1 MSGAIVG
8 VTTAPAVNDD
18 ANSVESKMAV
28 QAKKL
33 ELQTI
38 QDSVY
43 DPVYKREGFMVYQ
56 ANYNQTSCLLGVTA
70 LCLVILASFIKKR
83 K

>member
-8 VTTAPAVNDD
+8 VTSAPAVNDD
-18 ANSVESKMAV
+18 PNSAESKMAV

-33 ELQTI
+33 ELQSV
-38 QDSVY
+38 QDAVY

-56 ANYNQTSCLLGVTA
+56 ADYNQTSCLLGVTA
-70 LCLVILASFIKKR
+70 LCLVILASFVKKR

>member
-1 MSGAIVG
+1 MSGTIVG

-18 ANSVESKMAV
+18 PNSAESKMAV

-33 ELQTI
+33 EI
-38 QDSVY
+38 QSVQDAIY

-56 ANYNQTSCLLGVTA
+56 ANYNQTSCLLGMTA
-70 LCLVILASFIKKR
+70 LCLVILASFVKKR

>member
-8 VTTAPAVNDD
+8 VTSAPAVNDD
-18 ANSVESKMAV
+18 PNSAESKMAV

-33 ELQTI
+33 EI
-38 QDSVY
+38 QSVQDAIY

-56 ANYNQTSCLLGVTA
+56 ADYNQTSCLLGVTA
-70 LCLVILASFIKKR
+70 LCLVILASFVKKR

>member
-1 MSGAIVG
+1 MSGSIVA

-18 ANSVESKMAV
+18 PNSLESKMAV
-28 QAKKL
+28 QAKQL
-33 ELQTI
+33 EMQSV
-38 QDSVY
+38 QDAKY

-56 ANYNQTSCLLGVTA
+56 ADYNQTSCLLGVTA